1 MTEIYKIRG
10 EAMKKALS
18 LTLALM
24 LLLSSVV
31 FISAENTTASKD
43 QILASLYDA
52 DIPEIREAI
61 DSKKVTCEELTRYYL
76 YRIQKYDNKFNCFI
90 SICSDALDVAKER
103 DKELAAGKNSG
114 LLFGVPVVIKDNM
127 DLEGYYTTNGH
138 KIDELT
144 ITDSNADVV
153 NYLLRE
159 GAVIIAKTNMSTD
172 AQDARVSTSEI
183 AGETQNAYN
192 ALLAAGGSSG
202 GTAVAVSLNF
212 AAAGL
217 GTDTNSSLRI
227 PAILNGCVS
236 LRSTFGLIS
245 TDGIT
250 MLNGSRDVAG
260 AITRT
265 VYDQAVM
272 MDVLTQGEYSYTKNL
287 DKTALKG
294 AKIGIL
300 SELTYPITNLSE
312 YDKTTLRTQTWNELN
327 DRAKASNYDSE
338 VLTAFENAVKE
349 LEACGAEVV
358 TISMPNLFNLSDK
371 TFNSSKTSLKKALYD
386 DFKKV
391 VKDSGVEAVIFP
403 TYSSTPLKSGKDENG
418 KYWNA
423 WSQVFIN
430 NCRTLS
436 PSASIPEMSVLIG
449 QHSSGAG
456 IGMEI
461 ASLKNSEQLLLNLA
475 YSYTQNYGHR
485 VTPKTVPHLNGSL
498 TAELTLDF
506 FEKQEIK
513 QAGATVTEP
522 STETTT
528 ESTTTTTETTTQ
540 STTESTTET
549 TTTSIENN
557 TDKPNNLVKIVV
569 PVAMAVLALGVGV
582 GAHLIMR
589 KKKK

>member
-1 MTEIYKIRG
+1 
-10 EAMKKALS
+10 MKKALS
-18 LTLALM
+18 LILAL
-24 LLLSSVV
+24 LVCVSSAIFV
-31 FISAENTTASKD
+31 SAENNASKD
-43 QILASLYDA
+43 QLLASLYDA
-52 DIPEIREAI
+52 DIAEIREAI
-61 DSKKVTCEELTRYYL
+61 DSRKVTCEELTRYYL
-76 YRIQKYDNKFNCFI
+76 YRIQKYDSKFNCFI
-90 SICSDALDVAKER
+90 SICSDALEVAKER

-138 KIDELT
+138 KTDELT
-144 ITDSNADVV
+144 IADSNADVV

-172 AQDARVSTSEI
+172 AQDARISYSEI
-183 AGETQNAYN
+183 AGETQNAYT

-265 VYDQAVM
+265 VYDQAIM

-287 DKTALKG
+287 DKNALKG

-300 SELTYPITNLSE
+300 SDLTYPITSLSE
-312 YDKTTLRTQTWNELN
+312 YDKSALRPQTWNELN
-327 DRAKASNYDSE
+327 DRAKASNYDKE
-338 VLTAFENAVKE
+338 VLAAFENAVKE
-349 LEACGAEVV
+349 LTACGAEVV

-371 TFNSSKTSLKKALYD
+371 TFNSSKTALKKALYD

-391 VKDSGVEAVIFP
+391 VNESDVDAVIFP

-461 ASLKNSEQLLLNLA
+461 ASLKNSEQLLLDLA
-475 YSYTQNYGHR
+475 YSYTQSYDHR
-485 VTPKTVPHLNGSL
+485 VTPKSVPHINGSL

-506 FEKQEIK
+506 FEKQDIK
-513 QAGATVTEP
+513 NVAATVTEA
-522 STETTT
+522 TETTT
-528 ESTTTTTETTTQ
+528 ESTTTTTTTESATK
-540 STTESTTET
+540 STTEATTAPV
-549 TTTSIENN
+549 ENN
-557 TDKPNNLVKIVV
+557 TDKPENKLVKIVV
-569 PVAMAVLALGVGV
+569 PVVIAVLALGVGV
-582 GAHLIMR
+582 GVHLIVKR
-589 KKKK
+589 KSKKGHSEE

>member
-1 MTEIYKIRG
+1 
-10 EAMKKALS
+10 MKRALS
-18 LTLALM
+18 LILAI
-24 LLLSSVV
+24 LLCFSSVI
-31 FISAENTTASKD
+31 FISAENTTVSKD

-127 DLEGYYTTNGH
+127 DLAGYYTTNGH
-138 KIDELT
+138 KTDGLT
-144 ITDSNADVV
+144 IADSNADVV

-183 AGETQNAYN
+183 VGETQNAYN
-192 ALLAAGGSSG
+192 ALLASGGSSG

-227 PAILNGCVS
+227 PAVLNGCVS

-245 TDGIT
+245 TDGIIQ
-250 MLNGSRDVAG
+250 LNGSRDIAG

-272 MDVLTQGEYSYTKNL
+272 MDVLTQGEYNYTKNL
-287 DKTALKG
+287 NKNALKG

-312 YDKTTLRTQTWNELN
+312 YDKTTLRSQTWSELN
-327 DRAKASNYDSE
+327 DRAKASNYDKE

-371 TFNSSKTSLKKALYD
+371 TFNSSQTSLKKALYE

-391 VKDSGVEAVIFP
+391 ISKSGVDAVIFP
-403 TYSSTPLKSGKDENG
+403 TYSSTPLKSGADENG

-461 ASLKNSEQLLLNLA
+461 ASLKNSEQLLLDLA
-475 YSYTQNYGHR
+475 YSYTQSYDHR
-485 VTPKTVPHLNGSL
+485 VTPKSVPHINGSL
-498 TAELTLDF
+498 TAELTLEF
-506 FEKQEIK
+506 FEKQDIK
-513 QAGATVTEP
+513 NVAATVTEP
-522 STETTT
+522 SSSETTT
-528 ESTTTTTETTTQ
+528 ESTTTTTTTTT
-540 STTESTTET
+540 STTATTTET
-549 TTTSIENN
+549 TTNSVENN
-557 TDKPNNLVKIVV
+557 TDKPENKLVKIVV
-569 PVAMAVLALGVGV
+569 PVSIAVLALGVGIGV
-582 GAHLIMR
+582 HFIM
-589 KKKK
+589 KKKFKKPSP

>member
-1 MTEIYKIRG
+1 
-10 EAMKKALS
+10 MKKVVS
-18 LTLALM
+18 LILAVLM
-24 LLLSSVV
+24 CLSSVI
-31 FISAENTTASKD
+31 FMSAEEKQSKD
-43 QILASLYDA
+43 QLLATLYDA
-52 DIPEIREAI
+52 DITEIRDAI
-61 DSKKVTCEELTRYYL
+61 NSKKVTCEELTRYYL
-76 YRIQKYDNKFNCFI
+76 YRIQKYDSKFNCFI
-90 SICSDALDVAKER
+90 SICSDAIDVAKER
-103 DKELAAGKNSG
+103 DEALSKGKNSG

-138 KIDELT
+138 KTDELA
-144 ITDSNADVV
+144 IADSNANVV

-245 TDGIT
+245 TKGIIR
-250 MLNGSRDVAG
+250 LNGSRDVAG

-265 VYDQAVM
+265 IYDQAIM
-272 MDVLTQGEYSYTKNL
+272 MDVLTQGEYKYTKNL
-287 DKTALKG
+287 DKNALKG
-294 AKIGIL
+294 TKIGIL
-300 SELTYPITNLSE
+300 SELTYPITNLNE
-312 YDKTTLRTQTWNELN
+312 YDKTTLRSQTWNELN
-327 DRAKASNYDSE
+327 DRAKKSNYDSE
-338 VLTAFENAVKE
+338 VLSAFENAVKE
-349 LEACGAEVV
+349 LTACGAEVEIV
-358 TISMPNLFNLSDK
+358 SMPNLFNVSDK
-371 TFNSSKTSLKKALYD
+371 TFNSSDASLKKKLYKE
-386 DFKKV
+386 FEQLL
-391 VKDSGVEAVIFP
+391 KDYDIDAVIFP
-403 TYSSTPLKSGKDENG
+403 TYSSTPLKSGRDESG

-436 PSASIPEMSVLIG
+436 PSASIPEISVLIG

-475 YSYTQNYGHR
+475 YSYTQSYDHR
-485 VTPKTVPHLNGSL
+485 ITPKTVPHLNGAL

-506 FEKQEIK
+506 FEKQDIK
-513 QAGATVTEP
+513 NAGGTVTEP
-522 STETTT
+522 SSTETTT
-528 ESTTTTTETTTQ
+528 ESTATTTTTETTTQ
-540 STTESTTET
+540 STTASATET
-549 TTTSIENN
+549 TTNPVESN
-557 TDKPNNLVKIVV
+557 TDKPENKVLKIVV
-569 PVAMAVLALGVGV
+569 PVAISVVALSAGMTIHFIV
-582 GAHLIMR
+582 
-589 KKKK
+589 KKKRK

>member
-1 MTEIYKIRG
+1 
-10 EAMKKALS
+10 MKKILS
-18 LTLALM
+18 FTLAVLM
-24 LLLSSVV
+24 CFSSII
-31 FISAENTTASKD
+31 FISAENEASKD
-43 QILASLYDA
+43 QLLASLYDA
-52 DIPEIREAI
+52 DIAEIREAI
-61 DSKKVTCEELTRYYL
+61 NSKKVTCEELTRYYL
-76 YRIQKYDNKFNCFI
+76 YRIQKYDSKFNCFI
-90 SICSDALDVAKER
+90 SICSDAIDVAKER
-103 DKELAAGKNSG
+103 DETLAKGKNSG

-127 DLEGYYTTNGH
+127 DLAGYYTTNGH
-138 KIDELT
+138 KTDKLT
-144 ITDSNADVV
+144 IADSNADVV

-172 AQDARVSTSEI
+172 AQDARISYSEI
-183 AGETQNAYN
+183 VGETQNAYS
-192 ALLAAGGSSG
+192 ALLASGGSSG

-272 MDVLTQGEYSYTKNL
+272 MDVLTQSEYNYTKNL
-287 DKTALKG
+287 DKNALKG

-300 SELTYPITNLSE
+300 SELTYPITNLNE
-312 YDKTTLRTQTWNELN
+312 YDKATLRSQTWNELN
-327 DRAKASNYDSE
+327 DRAKKSNYDSE

-349 LEACGAEVV
+349 LEKCGAEVV

-371 TFNSSKTSLKKALYD
+371 TFNSSKTALKKALYE

-391 VKDSGVEAVIFP
+391 MKDNGVDAVIFP

-461 ASLKNSEQLLLNLA
+461 ASLKNSEQLLLDFA
-475 YSYTQNYGHR
+475 YAYTQSYDHR

-506 FEKQEIK
+506 FEKQEI
-513 QAGATVTEP
+513 QNVSGTVTEP
-522 STETTT
+522 SSTETTT
-528 ESTTTTTETTTQ
+528 ESTTTTTTETSTTTTTAPETTTAP
-540 STTESTTET
+540 
-549 TTTSIENN
+549 IEDN
-557 TDKPNNLVKIVV
+557 TNKPNNMVKIVV
-569 PVAMAVLALGVGV
+569 PIVIVVLALGVGV
-582 GAHLIMR
+582 GVYLII
-589 KKKK
+589 KKKKR

>member
-1 MTEIYKIRG
+1 
-10 EAMKKALS
+10 MKKALS
-18 LTLALM
+18 LILALM
-24 LLLSSVV
+24 LLFSSVI
-31 FISAENTTASKD
+31 FISAEDTTASKE

-52 DIPEIREAI
+52 DIAEIREAI

-76 YRIQKYDNKFNCFI
+76 YRIQKYDSKFNCFI

-127 DLEGYYTTNGH
+127 DLAGYYTTNGH
-138 KIDELT
+138 KTNQLT
-144 ITDSNADVV
+144 IADSNADVV
-153 NYLLRE
+153 NFLLRE

-172 AQDARVSTSEI
+172 AQDARISYSEI
-183 AGETQNAYN
+183 AGETQNAYS
-192 ALLAAGGSSG
+192 ALLASGGSSG

-245 TDGIT
+245 TDGIV

-265 VYDQAVM
+265 VYDQAIM
-272 MDVLTQGEYSYTKNL
+272 MDVLTQGEYNYTKNL
-287 DKTALKG
+287 DKNALNG

-300 SELTYPITNLSE
+300 SELTYPITNLSD
-312 YDKTTLRTQTWNELN
+312 YDKSTLRSQTWNELN
-327 DRAKASNYDSE
+327 DRAKSTNYDSE
-338 VLTAFENAVKE
+338 VLAAFENAVKE

-371 TFNSSKTSLKKALYD
+371 TFNSSKTSLKKALYE

-391 VKDSGVEAVIFP
+391 VNASGVDAVIFP

-461 ASLKNSEQLLLNLA
+461 ASLKNSEQLLLDLA
-475 YSYTQNYGHR
+475 YSYTQSYDHR
-485 VTPKTVPHLNGSL
+485 VTPKTVPHINGSL

-513 QAGATVTEP
+513 QAGATVTES

-528 ESTTTTTETTTQ
+528 ESTTTSTTTETTTQ
-540 STTESTTET
+540 STTEIPTESTTAPV
-549 TTTSIENN
+549 ENN
-557 TDKPNNLVKIVV
+557 TDKPNNIVKIVV
-569 PVAMAVLALGVGV
+569 PVAIAVLALGVGIGV
-582 GAHLIMR
+582 HLIMR
-589 KKKK
+589 KKAKKPSP

>member
-1 MTEIYKIRG
+1 
-10 EAMKKALS
+10 MKKAVS
-18 LTLALM
+18 LILALFM
-24 LLLSSVV
+24 CFSSVI
-31 FISAENTTASKD
+31 FISAEEKINKD

-52 DIPEIREAI
+52 DILEVREAI
-61 DSKKVTCEELTRYYL
+61 ASKKVTCEELTRYYL
-76 YRIQKYDNKFNCFI
+76 YRIQKYDSKFNCFI

-103 DKELAAGKNSG
+103 DEALAKGKNKG

-138 KIDELT
+138 KTDGLT
-144 ITDSNADVV
+144 IADSNASVV

-172 AQDARVSTSEI
+172 AQDARVSTSAI
-183 AGETQNAYN
+183 VGETQNAYN

-212 AAAGL
+212 ATAGL

-227 PAILNGCVS
+227 PAVLNGCVS

-245 TDGIT
+245 TKGIK

-272 MDVLTQGEYSYTKNL
+272 MDVLTQGEYNYTKNL
-287 DKTALKG
+287 DKNALKG
-294 AKIGIL
+294 VKIGIL
-300 SELTYPITNLSE
+300 LELTYPITNLNE
-312 YDKTTLRTQTWNELN
+312 YDKTTLRSQTWNELN
-327 DRAKASNYDSE
+327 DRAKASNYDKE

-358 TISMPNLFNLSDK
+358 TISMPKLFNLSDK

-391 VKDSGVEAVIFP
+391 VKDNGVDAVIFP
-403 TYSSTPLKSGKDENG
+403 TYSSTPLKSGKDSNG

-461 ASLKNSEQLLLNLA
+461 ASLKNNEQLLLNLA
-475 YSYTQNYGHR
+475 YSYTENYDHR
-485 VTPKTVPHLNGSL
+485 VTPKSVPHLNGSL

-506 FEKQEIK
+506 FEKQDIK
-513 QAGATVTEP
+513 NVAATVTEP
-522 STETTT
+522 SSTETTT
-528 ESTTTTTETTTQ
+528 ESTTTATTTTTTTTSTTTTTETTTN
-540 STTESTTET
+540 
-549 TTTSIENN
+549 SIENK
-557 TDKPNNLVKIVV
+557 TDKPDNKVLKIVV
-569 PVAMAVLALGVGV
+569 PIGIGIIAIGVGV
-582 GAHLIMR
+582 GVYIVV
-589 KKKK
+589 KKKKKSPSHK

>member
-1 MTEIYKIRG
+1 
-10 EAMKKALS
+10 MKKTLS
-18 LTLALM
+18 LMLALM

-31 FISAENTTASKD
+31 FISAENTTASKE
-43 QILASLYDA
+43 QLLASLYDA

-61 DSKKVTCEELTRYYL
+61 NSKKVTCEELTRYYL
-76 YRIQKYDNKFNCFI
+76 YRIQKYDSKFNCFI
-90 SICSDALDVAKER
+90 SICSDALQVAKER
-103 DKELAAGKNSG
+103 DKELAEGKNSG

-138 KIDELT
+138 KTDGLT
-144 ITDSNADVV
+144 IADSNASVV

-212 AAAGL
+212 ATAGL

-245 TDGIT
+245 TKGIK

-260 AITRT
+260 AITRS
-265 VYDQAVM
+265 VYDQAIM
-272 MDVLTQGEYSYTKNL
+272 MDVLTQGEYNYTKNL
-287 DKTALKG
+287 DKNALNG

-300 SELTYPITNLSE
+300 SELTYPITNLSD
-312 YDKTTLRTQTWNELN
+312 YDKTTLRSQTWNELN

-338 VLTAFENAVKE
+338 VLSAFENAVKE

-386 DFKKV
+386 DFKKTV
-391 VKDSGVEAVIFP
+391 TENDIDAVIFP
-403 TYSSTPLKSGKDENG
+403 TYSSTPLKSGTDSNG

-461 ASLKNSEQLLLNLA
+461 ASLKNSEQLLLDLA
-475 YSYTQNYGHR
+475 YSYTQSYDHR

-506 FEKQEIK
+506 FEKQDIK
-513 QAGATVTEP
+513 SAGATVTEP
-522 STETTT
+522 TTETTT
-528 ESTTTTTETTTQ
+528 ESTTTTTTETTT
-540 STTESTTET
+540 TTTTTTTET
-549 TTTSIENN
+549 TTTFIENN
-557 TDKPNNLVKIVV
+557 TDKPNNVIKIVV
-569 PVAMAVLALGVGV
+569 PVAIAVLALGVGV
-582 GAHLIMR
+582 GVYLIMR
-589 KKKK
+589 KKRS

>member
-1 MTEIYKIRG
+1 
-10 EAMKKALS
+10 MKKTLS
-18 LTLALM
+18 LMLALM

-31 FISAENTTASKD
+31 FISAENTTASKE

-61 DSKKVTCEELTRYYL
+61 NSKKVTCEELTRYYL
-76 YRIQKYDNKFNCFI
+76 YRIQKYDSKFNCFI
-90 SICSDALDVAKER
+90 SICSDALQVAKER
-103 DKELAAGKNSG
+103 DKELAEGKNSG

-138 KIDELT
+138 KTDGLT
-144 ITDSNADVV
+144 IADSNASVV

-212 AAAGL
+212 ATAGL

-245 TDGIT
+245 TKGIK

-260 AITRT
+260 AITRS
-265 VYDQAVM
+265 VYDQAIM
-272 MDVLTQGEYSYTKNL
+272 MDVLTQGEYNYTKNL
-287 DKTALKG
+287 DKNALNG

-300 SELTYPITNLSE
+300 SELTYPITNLSD
-312 YDKTTLRTQTWNELN
+312 YDKTTLRSQTWNELN

-338 VLTAFENAVKE
+338 VLSAFENAVKE

-386 DFKKV
+386 DFKKTV
-391 VKDSGVEAVIFP
+391 TENDIDAVIFP
-403 TYSSTPLKSGKDENG
+403 TYSSTPLKSGTDSNG

-461 ASLKNSEQLLLNLA
+461 ASLKNSEQLLLDLA
-475 YSYTQNYGHR
+475 YSYTQSYDHR

-498 TAELTLDF
+498 AAELTLDF
-506 FEKQEIK
+506 FEKQDIK
-513 QAGATVTEP
+513 SAGATVTEP
-522 STETTT
+522 TTETTT
-528 ESTTTTTETTTQ
+528 ESTTTTTTETTT
-540 STTESTTET
+540 TTTTTTTET
-549 TTTSIENN
+549 TTTFIENN
-557 TDKPNNLVKIVV
+557 TDKPNNVIKIVV
-569 PVAMAVLALGVGV
+569 PVAIVVLALGVGV
-582 GAHLIMR
+582 GVYLIMR
-589 KKKK
+589 KKRS

>member
-1 MTEIYKIRG
+1 
-10 EAMKKALS
+10 MKKLLS
-18 LTLALM
+18 ITLAL
-24 LLLSSVV
+24 LLCFSSVICI
-31 FISAENTTASKD
+31 FAENTAISKD
-43 QILASLYDA
+43 QLLASLYDA
-52 DIPEIREAI
+52 DIAEIREAI

-76 YRIQKYDNKFNCFI
+76 FRIQKYGSKFNCFI
-90 SICSDALDVAKER
+90 SICSDAVETARAR
-103 DKELAAGKNSG
+103 DKALAAGKNSG

-127 DLEGYYTTNGH
+127 DLTGYYTTNGH
-138 KIDELT
+138 KTNELT
-144 ITDSNADVV
+144 IADRNADVV

-172 AQDARVSTSEI
+172 AQDARISYSEI

-272 MDVLTQGEYSYTKNL
+272 MDVLTQGEHSYTKSL
-287 DKTALKG
+287 DTNALKG
-294 AKIGIL
+294 MKIGIL
-300 SELTYPITNLSE
+300 SELTYPITNLSD
-312 YDKTTLRTQTWNELN
+312 YDKTTLRTQSWNELN
-327 DRAKASNYDSE
+327 DRAKKSNYDSE
-338 VLTAFENAVKE
+338 VLAAFENAVKE
-349 LEACGAEVV
+349 LESCGAEIITV
-358 TISMPNLFNLSDK
+358 SMPKLFTLSDK
-371 TFNSSKTSLKKALYD
+371 TFETSKTAPKKALYEEFRKLLTD
-386 DFKKV
+386 NDI
-391 VKDSGVEAVIFP
+391 SAVIFP
-403 TYSSTPLKSGKDENG
+403 TYSSTPLKSGTDSNG

-436 PSASIPEMSVLIG
+436 PSARLPEMSVLIG

-461 ASLKNSEQLLLNLA
+461 ASLKNSEQLLLNMA
-475 YSYTQNYGHR
+475 YSYTQGYDHR

-498 TAELTLDF
+498 SAELTLDF

-513 QAGATVTEP
+513 NVGGALTES
-522 STETTT
+522 STKTTT
-528 ESTTTTTETTTQ
+528 ENTTTTPAAETTTQ
-540 STTESTTET
+540 STTQSTTET
-549 TTTSIENN
+549 TTASVENN
-557 TDKPNNLVKIVV
+557 TDKPENKARKIVV
-569 PVAMAVLALGVGV
+569 PVAIAMLALGVGV
-582 GAHLIMR
+582 GVHFIMN

>member
-1 MTEIYKIRG
+1 
-10 EAMKKALS
+10 MKRVIS
-18 LTLALM
+18 LVLALM

-31 FISAENTTASKD
+31 VISAENITSNKE

-52 DIPEIREAI
+52 DIAEIREAI

-76 YRIQKYDNKFNCFI
+76 YRIQKYDSKFNCFI

-103 DKELAAGKNSG
+103 DKALAAGKNSG

-127 DLEGYYTTNGH
+127 DLAGYYTTNGH
-138 KIDELT
+138 KTDELT
-144 ITDSNADVV
+144 IADSNADVV
-153 NYLLRE
+153 NFLLRE

-172 AQDARVSTSEI
+172 AQDARISYSEI
-183 AGETQNAYN
+183 AGETQNAYT

-272 MDVLTQGEYSYTKNL
+272 MDVLTQGEYNYTKNL
-287 DKTALKG
+287 DKNALKG

-312 YDKTTLRTQTWNELN
+312 YDKTTLRSQTWNELN

-371 TFNSSKTSLKKALYD
+371 TFNSSKTSLKNALYE

-391 VKDSGVEAVIFP
+391 VKDSGVDAVIFP
-403 TYSSTPLKSGKDENG
+403 TYSSTPLKSGKDSNG
-418 KYWNA
+418 KHWNA

-461 ASLKNSEQLLLNLA
+461 ASLKNSEQLLLDLA
-475 YSYTQNYGHR
+475 YSYTQSYDHR
-485 VTPKTVPHLNGSL
+485 VTPKTVPHINGSL

-513 QAGATVTEP
+513 QAGATETEP

-528 ESTTTTTETTTQ
+528 ESTTTTSTTETTTQ
-540 STTESTTET
+540 STTQSTTET
-549 TTTSIENN
+549 TTAPVEKNK
-557 TDKPNNLVKIVV
+557 DKPDNVVKIVV
-569 PVAMAVLALGVGV
+569 PVAIAVLALGVGIGV
-582 GAHLIMR
+582 HLIMR
-589 KKKK
+589 KKRN

>member
-1 MTEIYKIRG
+1 
-10 EAMKKALS
+10 MKKVLS
-18 LTLALM
+18 LVLALM
-24 LLLSSVV
+24 FLLSSVT
-31 FISAENTTASKD
+31 FISAEDATASKE
-43 QILASLYDA
+43 QILASLFDA
-52 DIPEIREAI
+52 DIAEIREAI
-61 DSKKVTCEELTRYYL
+61 DSKEVTCEELTRYYL
-76 YRIQKYDNKFNCFI
+76 YRIQKYDSKFNCFI

-127 DLEGYYTTNGH
+127 DLAGYYTTNGH
-138 KIDELT
+138 KTNQLT
-144 ITDSNADVV
+144 IADSNADAV
-153 NYLLRE
+153 NFLLRE

-172 AQDARVSTSEI
+172 AQDARISYSEI
-183 AGETQNAYN
+183 AGETQNAYSS
-192 ALLAAGGSSG
+192 LLASGGSSG

-245 TDGIT
+245 TDGIV

-265 VYDQAVM
+265 VYDQAIM
-272 MDVLTQGEYSYTKNL
+272 MDVLTQGEYNYTKNL
-287 DKTALKG
+287 DKNVLNG

-300 SELTYPITNLSE
+300 SELTYPITNLSD
-312 YDKTTLRTQTWNELN
+312 YDKSTLRSQTWNELN
-327 DRAKASNYDSE
+327 DRAKSTNYDSE

-371 TFNSSKTSLKKALYD
+371 TFNSSKTSLKKALYE

-391 VKDSGVEAVIFP
+391 VNASGVDAVIFP
-403 TYSSTPLKSGKDENG
+403 TYSSTPLKSGTDSNG

-461 ASLKNSEQLLLNLA
+461 ASLKNSEQLLLDLA
-475 YSYTQNYGHR
+475 YSYTQSYDHR
-485 VTPKTVPHLNGSL
+485 ITPKTVPHVNGSL

-513 QAGATVTEP
+513 NAGGTVTES

-528 ESTTTTTETTTQ
+528 ESTTTTTTTETTTQTTTQ
-540 STTESTTET
+540 STTET
-549 TTTSIENN
+549 TTTPIENN
-557 TDKPNNLVKIVV
+557 TDKPNNVVRIVV
-569 PVAMAVLALGVGV
+569 PVAIAVLALGVGV
-582 GAHLIMR
+582 GVHLII
-589 KKKK
+589 KKKRK

>member
-1 MTEIYKIRG
+1 
-10 EAMKKALS
+10 MKKALS
-18 LTLALM
+18 LILALM
-24 LLLSSVV
+24 LLLSSVI
-31 FISAENTTASKD
+31 FISAENTTASKE

-52 DIPEIREAI
+52 DIAEIRQAI
-61 DSKKVTCEELTRYYL
+61 DTKKVTCEELTRYYL
-76 YRIQKYDNKFNCFI
+76 YRIQKYDSKFNCFI
-90 SICSDALDVAKER
+90 SLCSDALDVAKER
-103 DKELAAGKNSG
+103 DEALAQGKNNG

-127 DLEGYYTTNGH
+127 DLAGYYTTNGH
-138 KIDELT
+138 KTDELT
-144 ITDSNADVV
+144 IADSNADVV

-159 GAVIIAKTNMSTD
+159 GAVIIGKTNMSTD
-172 AQDARVSTSEI
+172 AQDARISYSEI
-183 AGETQNAYN
+183 AGETQNAYT
-192 ALLAAGGSSG
+192 ALLASGGSSG

-236 LRSTFGLIS
+236 LRSTFGIIS
-245 TDGIT
+245 TDGIIR
-250 MLNGSRDVAG
+250 LNGSRDVAG

-272 MDVLTQGEYSYTKNL
+272 MDVLTQGEYNYTANL
-287 DKTALKG
+287 DKNALKG
-294 AKIGIL
+294 MKIGIL
-300 SELTYPITNLSE
+300 SELTYPITNLSD
-312 YDKTTLRTQTWNELN
+312 YDKSTLRSQTWNELN
-327 DRAKASNYDSE
+327 DRAKASNYDQE

-349 LEACGAEVV
+349 LENCGAEVV

-371 TFNSSKTSLKKALYD
+371 TFNSSKTSLKKALYE

-391 VKDSGVEAVIFP
+391 LSENDIDAVIFP
-403 TYSSTPLKSGKDENG
+403 TYSSTPLKSGTDENG

-423 WSQVFIN
+423 WSQIFIN

-461 ASLKNSEQLLLNLA
+461 ASLKNSEQLLLNMA
-475 YSYTQNYGHR
+475 YSYTQSYDHR

-506 FEKQEIK
+506 FQKQEIK
-513 QAGATVTEP
+513 PVSGTVTEP

-528 ESTTTTTETTTQ
+528 EITTTTTTTTTTTQ
-540 STTESTTET
+540 TTTET
-549 TTTSIENN
+549 ATTPVENN
-557 TDKPNNLVKIVV
+557 ADKPHNVMKIIM
-569 PVAMAVLALGVGV
+569 PVAIAVLALGVGV
-582 GAHLIMR
+582 GVHLII
-589 KKKK
+589 KKKRK

>member
-1 MTEIYKIRG
+1 
-10 EAMKKALS
+10 MKKAVS
-18 LTLALM
+18 LILALFICF
-24 LLLSSVV
+24 SSVI
-31 FISAENTTASKD
+31 FISAEEKTNKD

-52 DIPEIREAI
+52 DIVEIREAI
-61 DSKKVTCEELTRYYL
+61 TSKKVTCEELTRYYL
-76 YRIQKYDNKFNCFI
+76 YRIQKYDSKFNCFI

-103 DKELAAGKNSG
+103 DEALAKGKNKG

-127 DLEGYYTTNGH
+127 DLEGYYTTNGR
-138 KIDELT
+138 KTDGLT
-144 ITDSNADVV
+144 IADSNASVV

-172 AQDARVSTSEI
+172 AQDARVSTSHI

-212 AAAGL
+212 ATAGL

-227 PAILNGCVS
+227 PAVLNGCVS

-245 TDGIT
+245 TKGIK

-265 VYDQAVM
+265 VYDQAIM
-272 MDVLTQGEYSYTKNL
+272 MDVLTQGEYNYTKNL
-287 DKTALKG
+287 DKNALKCV
-294 AKIGIL
+294 KIGIL
-300 SELTYPITNLSE
+300 SELTYPLTNLNE
-312 YDKTTLRTQTWNELN
+312 YDKTTLRSQTWSELN
-327 DRAKASNYDSE
+327 DRAKSSNYDKE

-349 LEACGAEVV
+349 LKNCGAEVV

-391 VKDSGVEAVIFP
+391 VKDNGVDAVIFP
-403 TYSSTPLKSGKDENG
+403 TYSSAPLKSGKDSNG

-475 YSYTQNYGHR
+475 YSYTENYNHR
-485 VTPKTVPHLNGSL
+485 VTPKSVPHLNGSL

-506 FEKQEIK
+506 FEKQDIK
-513 QAGATVTEP
+513 NVVATVTQTT
-522 STETTT
+522 TETTT
-528 ESTTTTTETTTQ
+528 ESTTTTTTITTTTTTTTT
-540 STTESTTET
+540 TTESTTAPA
-549 TTTSIENN
+549 INKPDKPENN
-557 TDKPNNLVKIVV
+557 VLKIVL
-569 PVAMAVLALGVGV
+569 PIGIAVVALGVGV
-582 GAHLIMR
+582 GVHLII
-589 KKKK
+589 KKKKK

>member
-1 MTEIYKIRG
+1 
-10 EAMKKALS
+10 MKKILS
-18 LTLALM
+18 FTLAVLM
-24 LLLSSVV
+24 CFSSVI
-31 FISAENTTASKD
+31 FISAENEVSKD
-43 QILASLYDA
+43 QLLASLYDA
-52 DIPEIREAI
+52 DIAEIREAI
-61 DSKKVTCEELTRYYL
+61 NSKKVTCEELTRYYL
-76 YRIQKYDNKFNCFI
+76 YRIQKYDSKFNCFI
-90 SICSDALDVAKER
+90 SICSDAIDVAKER
-103 DKELAAGKNSG
+103 DETLAKGKNSG
-114 LLFGVPVVIKDNM
+114 FLFGVPVVIKDNM
-127 DLEGYYTTNGH
+127 DLAGYYTTNGH
-138 KIDELT
+138 KTDKLT
-144 ITDSNADVV
+144 IADSNADVV

-172 AQDARVSTSEI
+172 AQDARISYSEI
-183 AGETQNAYN
+183 VGETQNAYS
-192 ALLAAGGSSG
+192 ALLASGGSSG

-272 MDVLTQGEYSYTKNL
+272 MDVLTQSEYNYTKNL
-287 DKTALKG
+287 DKNALKG

-300 SELTYPITNLSE
+300 SELTYPITNLNE
-312 YDKTTLRTQTWNELN
+312 YDKATLRSQTWNELN
-327 DRAKASNYDSE
+327 DRAKKSNYDSE

-349 LEACGAEVV
+349 LEKCGAEVV

-371 TFNSSKTSLKKALYD
+371 TFNSSKTALKKALYE

-391 VKDSGVEAVIFP
+391 VKDNGVDAVIFP

-461 ASLKNSEQLLLNLA
+461 ASLKNSEQLLLDFA
-475 YSYTQNYGHR
+475 YAYTQSYDHR

-506 FEKQEIK
+506 FEKQEI
-513 QAGATVTEP
+513 QNVSGTVTEP
-522 STETTT
+522 SSTETTT
-528 ESTTTTTETTTQ
+528 ESTTTTTTTETSTTTTTAPETTTAP
-540 STTESTTET
+540 
-549 TTTSIENN
+549 IEDN
-557 TDKPNNLVKIVV
+557 TNKPENKALKIVV
-569 PVAMAVLALGVGV
+569 PIIIAVVALGVGI
-582 GAHLIMR
+582 GSYLII
-589 KKKK
+589 KKKKR

>member
-172 AQDARVSTSEI
+172 AQDARISYSEI

>member
-1 MTEIYKIRG
+1 
-10 EAMKKALS
+10 MKKALS
-18 LTLALM
+18 LMLALM
-24 LLLSSVV
+24 LLLSSVI
-31 FISAENTTASKD
+31 FISAENTTASKE

-61 DSKKVTCEELTRYYL
+61 NSKKVTCEELTRYYL
-76 YRIQKYDNKFNCFI
+76 YRIQKYDGKFNCFI
-90 SICSDALDVAKER
+90 SICSDALDVARER
-103 DKELAAGKNSG
+103 DEELAEGKNSG

-138 KIDELT
+138 KTDELT
-144 ITDSNADVV
+144 IADSNADVV

-172 AQDARVSTSEI
+172 AQDARISYSEI
-183 AGETQNAYN
+183 AGETQNAYS

-245 TDGIT
+245 TDGIIR
-250 MLNGSRDVAG
+250 LNGSRDVAG

-272 MDVLTQGEYSYTKNL
+272 MDVLTQGEYNYTKNL
-287 DKTALKG
+287 DKNALKG

-300 SELTYPITNLSE
+300 SELTYPITNLSD
-312 YDKTTLRTQTWNELN
+312 YDKTTLRSQTWNELN

-338 VLTAFENAVKE
+338 VLAAFENAVKE

-358 TISMPNLFNLSDK
+358 TVSMPNLFNLSDK
-371 TFNSSKTSLKKALYD
+371 TFNSSKTSLKKALYE

-391 VKDSGVEAVIFP
+391 IAENNVDAVIFP
-403 TYSSTPLKSGKDENG
+403 TYSSTPLKSGTDSNG

-461 ASLKNSEQLLLNLA
+461 ASLKNSEQLLLDLA
-475 YSYTQNYGHR
+475 YSYTQSYDHR

-506 FEKQEIK
+506 FEKQEI
-513 QAGATVTEP
+513 QNAGGTVTEP

-528 ESTTTTTETTTQ
+528 ESTTTTTTTETTTQ

-549 TTTSIENN
+549 TTAPVENN
-557 TDKPNNLVKIVV
+557 EDKPNNVVKIVV
-569 PVAMAVLALGVGV
+569 PIAIAILALGAGVGV
-582 GAHLIMR
+582 HLIMR

>member
-1 MTEIYKIRG
+1 
-10 EAMKKALS
+10 MKKVLS
-18 LTLALM
+18 FTLAVLM
-24 LLLSSVV
+24 CFSSII
-31 FISAENTTASKD
+31 FISAENEVSKD
-43 QILASLYDA
+43 QLLASLYDA
-52 DIPEIREAI
+52 DIAEIREAI
-61 DSKKVTCEELTRYYL
+61 NSKKVTCEELTRYYL
-76 YRIQKYDNKFNCFI
+76 YRIQKYDSKFNCFI
-90 SICSDALDVAKER
+90 SICSDAIDVAKER
-103 DKELAAGKNSG
+103 DEALAKGKNSG

-127 DLEGYYTTNGH
+127 DLAGYYTTNGH
-138 KIDELT
+138 KTDKLT
-144 ITDSNADVV
+144 IADSNADVV

-172 AQDARVSTSEI
+172 AQDARISYSEI
-183 AGETQNAYN
+183 AGETQNAYS
-192 ALLAAGGSSG
+192 ALLASGGSSG

-272 MDVLTQGEYSYTKNL
+272 MDVLTQGEYNYTKNL
-287 DKTALKG
+287 DKNALKG

-300 SELTYPITNLSE
+300 SELTYPITNLNE
-312 YDKTTLRTQTWNELN
+312 YDKAALRSQTWNELN
-327 DRAKASNYDSE
+327 DRAKKSNYDSE

-349 LEACGAEVV
+349 LEKCGAEVV
-358 TISMPNLFNLSDK
+358 TISMPSLFNLSDK
-371 TFNSSKTSLKKALYD
+371 TFNSSKTALKKALYE

-391 VKDSGVEAVIFP
+391 MKDNGVDAVIFP

-423 WSQVFIN
+423 WNQVFIN

-461 ASLKNSEQLLLNLA
+461 ASLKNSEQLLLDFA
-475 YSYTQNYGHR
+475 YSYTQSYDHR
-485 VTPKTVPHLNGSL
+485 VTPKTVPHLNGCL

-506 FEKQEIK
+506 FEKQEL
-513 QAGATVTEP
+513 QNVSGTVTEP
-522 STETTT
+522 SSTETTT
-528 ESTTTTTETTTQ
+528 KSTTTTTTET
-540 STTESTTET
+540 STTTTTAPET
-549 TTTSIENN
+549 TTVPIEDN
-557 TDKPNNLVKIVV
+557 TNKPNNMVKIVV
-569 PVAMAVLALGVGV
+569 PIVIVVLALGVGV
-582 GAHLIMR
+582 GVYLII
-589 KKKK
+589 KKKKR

>member
-1 MTEIYKIRG
+1 
-10 EAMKKALS
+10 MKKAVS
-18 LTLALM
+18 IILALFM
-24 LLLSSVV
+24 YFSSVI
-31 FISAENTTASKD
+31 FISAEEKTNKD

-52 DIPEIREAI
+52 DIVEVREAI
-61 DSKKVTCEELTRYYL
+61 ASKKVTCEELTRYYL
-76 YRIQKYDNKFNCFI
+76 YRIQKYDSKFNCFI

-103 DKELAAGKNSG
+103 DKALENGKNKG

-127 DLEGYYTTNGH
+127 DLEGYYTTNGR
-138 KIDELT
+138 KTDGLT
-144 ITDSNADVV
+144 IADSNASVV

-172 AQDARVSTSEI
+172 AQDARVSTSQI

-212 AAAGL
+212 ATAGL

-227 PAILNGCVS
+227 PAVLNGCVS

-245 TDGIT
+245 TKGIKR
-250 MLNGSRDVAG
+250 LNGSRDVAG

-287 DKTALKG
+287 DKNALKG
-294 AKIGIL
+294 VKIGIL

-312 YDKTTLRTQTWNELN
+312 YDKTTLRSQTWSELN
-327 DRAKASNYDSE
+327 DRAKASNYDKE

-349 LEACGAEVV
+349 LTACGAEVEIV
-358 TISMPNLFNLSDK
+358 SMPNLFNVSDK
-371 TFNSSKTSLKKALYD
+371 TFNSSDTSLKKKLYKE
-386 DFKKV
+386 FEQLL
-391 VKDSGVEAVIFP
+391 KDYDIDAVIFP
-403 TYSSTPLKSGKDENG
+403 TYSSTPLKSGKDANG

-475 YSYTQNYGHR
+475 YSYTQNYDHR

-506 FEKQEIK
+506 FEKQDIK
-513 QAGATVTEP
+513 NVVATVTQP
-522 STETTT
+522 SSTETTT
-528 ESTTTTTETTTQ
+528 ESTTTTT
-540 STTESTTET
+540 TTET
-549 TTTSIENN
+549 TTTTTTTTTTETTTVPVENN
-557 TDKPNNLVKIVV
+557 KDKPNNVVKIVV
-569 PVAMAVLALGVGV
+569 PVAIAIVTLGVGV
-582 GAHLIMR
+582 GVHIAI
-589 KKKK
+589 KKKKK

>member
-1 MTEIYKIRG
+1 
-10 EAMKKALS
+10 MKRVIS
-18 LTLALM
+18 LVLALM

-31 FISAENTTASKD
+31 VISAENTTASKE

-52 DIPEIREAI
+52 DIAEIRAAI

-76 YRIQKYDNKFNCFI
+76 YRIQKYDSKFNCFI

-103 DKELAAGKNSG
+103 DKALAAGKNSG

-127 DLEGYYTTNGH
+127 DLAGYYTTNGH
-138 KIDELT
+138 KTDELT
-144 ITDSNADVV
+144 IADSNADVV

-265 VYDQAVM
+265 VYDQAIM
-272 MDVLTQGEYSYTKNL
+272 MDVLTQGEYNFTKNL
-287 DKTALKG
+287 DKNALNG

-300 SELTYPITNLSE
+300 SELTYPITNLNE
-312 YDKTTLRTQTWNELN
+312 YDKTTLRSQTWNELN

-338 VLTAFENAVKE
+338 VLTAFENAIKE

-371 TFNSSKTSLKKALYD
+371 TFNSSKTSLKKALYE

-391 VKDSGVEAVIFP
+391 VKDSGVDAVIFP
-403 TYSSTPLKSGKDENG
+403 TYSSTPLKSGKDSNG

-436 PSASIPEMSVLIG
+436 PSASIPEISVLIG

-461 ASLKNSEQLLLNLA
+461 ASLKNSEQLLLDLA
-475 YSYTQNYGHR
+475 YSYTQSYDHR
-485 VTPKTVPHLNGSL
+485 VTPKTVPHINGSL

-506 FEKQEIK
+506 FEKQDIK
-513 QAGATVTEP
+513 NVVATLPEST
-522 STETTT
+522 TETTT
-528 ESTTTTTETTTQ
+528 ESTTTTTTTETTQSTTQ
-540 STTESTTET
+540 STTEATTAPVEK
-549 TTTSIENN
+549 NK
-557 TDKPNNLVKIVV
+557 DKPNSFVKIVV
-569 PVAMAVLALGVGV
+569 PVAIAILALGVGV
-582 GAHLIMR
+582 GVHLII
-589 KKKK
+589 KKKRK

>member
-1 MTEIYKIRG
+1 
-10 EAMKKALS
+10 MKKVIS
-18 LTLALM
+18 LVLALM
-24 LLLSSVV
+24 LLLSSVIFV
-31 FISAENTTASKD
+31 VAENTTNKE

-138 KIDELT
+138 KIDELA
-144 ITDSNADVV
+144 IADSNADVV

-172 AQDARVSTSEI
+172 AQDARISYSEI

-371 TFNSSKTSLKKALYD
+371 TFNSSKTSLKKALYE

-391 VKDSGVEAVIFP
+391 VTENDVDAMIFP

-522 STETTT
+522 STESTT
-528 ESTTTTTETTTQ
+528 ESTTTTTEPTTQ

-557 TDKPNNLVKIVV
+557 TNKPNNLVKIVV

>member
-1 MTEIYKIRG
+1 
-10 EAMKKALS
+10 
-18 LTLALM
+18 LA
-24 LLLSSVV
+24 
-31 FISAENTTASKD
+31 K
-43 QILASLYDA
+43 
-52 DIPEIREAI
+52 
-61 DSKKVTCEELTRYYL
+61 
-76 YRIQKYDNKFNCFI
+76 
-90 SICSDALDVAKER
+90 
-103 DKELAAGKNSG
+103 GKNSG

-138 KIDELT
+138 KTDELT
-144 ITDSNADVV
+144 IADSNADVV

-172 AQDARVSTSEI
+172 AQDARISYSEI
-183 AGETQNAYN
+183 AGETQNAYS
-192 ALLAAGGSSG
+192 ALLASGGSSG

-236 LRSTFGLIS
+236 LRSTFGLVS
-245 TDGIT
+245 TDGIIR
-250 MLNGSRDVAG
+250 LNGSRDVAG
-260 AITRT
+260 AITRS
-265 VYDQAVM
+265 VYDQAIM

-287 DKTALKG
+287 DKNALKG

-300 SELTYPITNLSE
+300 SDLTYPITNLNE
-312 YDKTTLRTQTWNELN
+312 YDKTTLRSQTWSELN
-327 DRAKASNYDSE
+327 DRAKASNYDQE

-358 TISMPNLFNLSDK
+358 TISMPNLFKLSDK
-371 TFNSSKTSLKKALYD
+371 TFNSSKTSLKKALYE

-391 VKDSGVEAVIFP
+391 VNENGVDAVIFP
-403 TYSSTPLKSGKDENG
+403 TYSSTPLKSGTDSNG

-461 ASLKNSEQLLLNLA
+461 ASLKNNEQLLLDLA
-475 YSYTQNYGHR
+475 YSYTQSYDHR

-513 QAGATVTEP
+513 PAGATVTEP
-522 STETTT
+522 SSETTT
-528 ESTTTTTETTTQ
+528 ESTTTTTTTEATTQ
-540 STTESTTET
+540 STTEPTSET
-549 TTTSIENN
+549 TTNPVENN
-557 TDKPNNLVKIVV
+557 ENNPNNTVKVVV
-569 PVAMAVLALGVGV
+569 PAVIAVLALGAGV
-582 GAHLIMR
+582 VIHVI
-589 KKKK
+589 KKKKK

>member
-1 MTEIYKIRG
+1 
-10 EAMKKALS
+10 MKKVLS
-18 LTLALM
+18 FTLAL
-24 LLLSSVV
+24 LICFSSVI
-31 FISAENTTASKD
+31 FISAENEPSKD
-43 QILASLYDA
+43 QLLAALYDA
-52 DIPEIREAI
+52 DITEVRDAI
-61 DSKKVTCEELTRYYL
+61 ISKKVTCEELTRYYL
-76 YRIQKYDNKFNCFI
+76 YRIQKYDSKFNCFI
-90 SICSDALDVAKER
+90 SICSDALQVAKER
-103 DKELAAGKNSG
+103 DKELDEGKNSG

-127 DLEGYYTTNGH
+127 NLEGYYTTNGH
-138 KIDELT
+138 KTDELT
-144 ITDSNADVV
+144 IADSNADVV

-172 AQDARVSTSEI
+172 AQDARVSTSQI

-212 AAAGL
+212 ATAGL

-236 LRSTFGLIS
+236 LRSTLGLIS

-265 VYDQAVM
+265 IYDQAIM
-272 MDVLTQGEYSYTKNL
+272 MDVLTQGEYNYTKKL
-287 DKTALKG
+287 DKNALDG

-300 SELTYPITNLSE
+300 SDLTYPITNLNE
-312 YDKTTLRTQTWNELN
+312 YDKTTLRSQTWNELN
-327 DRAKASNYDSE
+327 DRAKKSNYDQE
-338 VLTAFENAVKE
+338 VLVAFENAVKE
-349 LEACGAEVV
+349 LEACGTEVV

-371 TFNSSKTSLKKALYD
+371 TFNSSKTSLKKALYE

-391 VKDSGVEAVIFP
+391 VKSNDIDAVIFP
-403 TYSSTPLKSGKDENG
+403 TYSSTPLKSGKDSSG

-436 PSASIPEMSVLIG
+436 PSASIPEISVLIG

-461 ASLKNSEQLLLNLA
+461 ASLKNSEQLLLDFA
-475 YSYTQNYGHR
+475 YSYTQSYDHR
-485 VTPKTVPHLNGSL
+485 VTPKSVPHLNGSL

-513 QAGATVTEP
+513 NAGGTVAEP
-522 STETTT
+522 SLTETTT
-528 ESTTTTTETTTQ
+528 ESTTTTTTTETTTQ
-540 STTESTTET
+540 STTASTTET
-549 TTTSIENN
+549 TTSLVENN
-557 TDKPNNLVKIVV
+557 ADKPNNTAKIVV
-569 PVAMAVLALGVGV
+569 PVSVVVIALGVGIGV
-582 GAHLIMR
+582 HLIR
-589 KKKK
+589 KKKKK

>member
-1 MTEIYKIRG
+1 
-10 EAMKKALS
+10 MKKALS
-18 LTLALM
+18 LMLAIM
-24 LLLSSVV
+24 ILLSSVI

-52 DIPEIREAI
+52 DIAEIREAI

-76 YRIQKYDNKFNCFI
+76 YRIQKYDSNFNCFI
-90 SICSDALDVAKER
+90 SICSDALQVAKER
-103 DKELAAGKNSG
+103 DKALAEGKNKG

-127 DLEGYYTTNGH
+127 DLAGYYTTNGH
-138 KIDELT
+138 KTDNLT
-144 ITDSNADVV
+144 IADSNADVV

-183 AGETQNAYN
+183 VGETQNAYN

-245 TDGIT
+245 TDGIIR
-250 MLNGSRDVAG
+250 LNGSRDVAG

-272 MDVLTQGEYSYTKNL
+272 MDVLTQGEYNYTKNL
-287 DKTALKG
+287 DKNALKG

-300 SELTYPITNLSE
+300 SELTYPITNLSD
-312 YDKTTLRTQTWNELN
+312 YDKSTLRSQTWNELN
-327 DRAKASNYDSE
+327 DRAKASNYDKE

-371 TFNSSKTSLKKALYD
+371 TFNSSKTALKKALYE

-391 VKDSGVEAVIFP
+391 VAENDVDAVIFP

-449 QHSSGAG
+449 KHSSGAG

-461 ASLKNSEQLLLNLA
+461 TSLKNSEQLLLDLA
-475 YSYTQNYGHR
+475 YSYTENYDHR

-498 TAELTLDF
+498 TAKLTLNF
-506 FEKQEIK
+506 FEKQDIK
-513 QAGATVTEP
+513 NAAATA
-522 STETTT
+522 TETTT
-528 ESTTTTTETTTQ
+528 ETTTETITTTTTTETTT
-540 STTESTTET
+540 TTTTTTTET
-549 TTTSIENN
+549 TTAPVENN
-557 TDKPNNLVKIVV
+557 EDKPNNVAKIVV
-569 PVAMAVLALGVGV
+569 PVAIAVIALGVGIAV
-582 GAHLIMR
+582 HLII
-589 KKKK
+589 KKKNK

>member
-1 MTEIYKIRG
+1 
-10 EAMKKALS
+10 MKRALS
-18 LTLALM
+18 LILAI
-24 LLLSSVV
+24 LLCFSSVI
-31 FISAENTTASKD
+31 FISAENTTVSKD

-127 DLEGYYTTNGH
+127 DLAGYYTTNGH
-138 KIDELT
+138 KTDGLT
-144 ITDSNADVV
+144 IADSNADVV

-183 AGETQNAYN
+183 VGETQNAYN
-192 ALLAAGGSSG
+192 ALLASGGSSG

-227 PAILNGCVS
+227 PAVLNGCVS

-245 TDGIT
+245 TDGIIQ
-250 MLNGSRDVAG
+250 LNGSRDIAG

-272 MDVLTQGEYSYTKNL
+272 MDVLTQGEYNYTKNL
-287 DKTALKG
+287 NKNALKG

-312 YDKTTLRTQTWNELN
+312 YDKTTLRSQTWSELN
-327 DRAKASNYDSE
+327 DRAKASNYDKE

-371 TFNSSKTSLKKALYD
+371 TFNSSQTSLKKALYE

-391 VKDSGVEAVIFP
+391 ISKSGVDAVIFP
-403 TYSSTPLKSGKDENG
+403 TYSSTPLKSGTDENG

-461 ASLKNSEQLLLNLA
+461 ASLKNSEQLLLDLA
-475 YSYTQNYGHR
+475 YSYTQSYDHR
-485 VTPKTVPHLNGSL
+485 VTPKSVPHINGSL
-498 TAELTLDF
+498 TAELTLEF
-506 FEKQEIK
+506 FEKQDIK
-513 QAGATVTEP
+513 NVAATVTEP
-522 STETTT
+522 SSSETTT
-528 ESTTTTTETTTQ
+528 ESTTTTTTTTT
-540 STTESTTET
+540 STTATTTET
-549 TTTSIENN
+549 TTNSVENN
-557 TDKPNNLVKIVV
+557 TDKPENKLVKIVV
-569 PVAMAVLALGVGV
+569 PVSIAVLALGVGIGV
-582 GAHLIMR
+582 HFIM
-589 KKKK
+589 KKKFKKPSP

>member
-1 MTEIYKIRG
+1 
-10 EAMKKALS
+10 MKKVLS
-18 LTLALM
+18 FTLAVLM
-24 LLLSSVV
+24 CFSSII
-31 FISAENTTASKD
+31 FISAENEVSKD
-43 QILASLYDA
+43 QLLASLYDA
-52 DIPEIREAI
+52 DIAEIREAI
-61 DSKKVTCEELTRYYL
+61 NSKKVTCEELTRYYL
-76 YRIQKYDNKFNCFI
+76 YRIQKYDSKFNCFI
-90 SICSDALDVAKER
+90 SICSDAIDVAKER
-103 DKELAAGKNSG
+103 DEALAKGKNSG

-127 DLEGYYTTNGH
+127 DLAGYYTTNGH
-138 KIDELT
+138 KTDKLT
-144 ITDSNADVV
+144 IADSNADVV

-172 AQDARVSTSEI
+172 AQDARISYSEI
-183 AGETQNAYN
+183 AGETQNAYS
-192 ALLAAGGSSG
+192 ALLASGGSSG

-272 MDVLTQGEYSYTKNL
+272 MDVLTQGEYNYTKNL
-287 DKTALKG
+287 DKNALKG

-300 SELTYPITNLSE
+300 SELTYPITNLNE
-312 YDKTTLRTQTWNELN
+312 YDKAALRSQTWNELN
-327 DRAKASNYDSE
+327 DRAKKSNYDSE

-349 LEACGAEVV
+349 LEKCGAEVA
-358 TISMPNLFNLSDK
+358 TISMPSLFNLSDK
-371 TFNSSKTSLKKALYD
+371 TFNSSKTALKKALYE

-391 VKDSGVEAVIFP
+391 MKDNGVDAVIFP

-461 ASLKNSEQLLLNLA
+461 ASLKNSEQLLLDFA
-475 YSYTQNYGHR
+475 YSYTQSYDHR

-506 FEKQEIK
+506 FEKQEI
-513 QAGATVTEP
+513 QNVSGTVNEP
-522 STETTT
+522 SSTETTT
-528 ESTTTTTETTTQ
+528 ESTTTTTTTETSTTTTTVPETTTAP
-540 STTESTTET
+540 
-549 TTTSIENN
+549 IEDN
-557 TDKPNNLVKIVV
+557 TDKHENIVLKMVV
-569 PVAMAVLALGVGV
+569 PIIIAVVALGVGI
-582 GAHLIMR
+582 GSYLII
-589 KKKK
+589 KKKKR